1 MLHLVKIVLLKTVVM
16 LYKGDKMKEED
27 VNLVERIKL
36 MYNNNEYEIKAD
48 NNIFIIKNVEYTIN
62 EEFLRE
68 VYKWLLVN
76 SAGKTLNGTC
86 AAIVIMI

>member
-68 VYKWLLVN
+68 VYK
-76 SAGKTLNGTC
+76 
-86 AAIVIMI
+86 

>member
-36 MYNNNEYEIKAD
+36 MYNNNDYEIKAD

-68 VYKWLLVN
+68 VYK
-76 SAGKTLNGTC
+76 
-86 AAIVIMI
+86 

>member
-1 MLHLVKIVLLKTVVM
+1 M

-68 VYKWLLVN
+68 VYK
-76 SAGKTLNGTC
+76 
-86 AAIVIMI
+86 